1 MEQVTGAGASSNRTS
16 RMHAVSYYGAFQ
28 LMPENWVMVQSQR
41 LQTMLICFYGA
52 VCVRV

>member
-1 MEQVTGAGASSNRTS
+1 MKQVTGAIASSKRTS
-16 RMHAVSYYGAFQ
+16 RMHAIFYYGAFQ
-28 LMPENWVMVQSQR
+28 LMPENLLMIQSQL